1 MKLSSMPLLVA
12 VPFADQGT
20 KNAIPVESQIGIT
33 DGAASFTDGFPPLT
47 MTPVVAGGIP
57 PAGGDFNGILNAITQ
72 SVRWACAGGQ
82 YKYDDVF
89 STTVGGYPK
98 GAMIQ
103 NPAGDVI
110 WLNTVDD
117 NNTNPDNGT
126 GWIPAIR
133 YGLTNI
139 ALAGSNVTLT
149 PSQAAKETITL
160 TGTLTANVQVIMP
173 AWVETWL
180 IINNTT
186 GGFVVS
192 VKTASGSGVN
202 LAAATSSQIYGDG
215 TNIYYGALMVKN
227 NFAEI
232 KAAGTNSQAAA
243 RGNIGCGTAA
253 THDVTESPA
262 DSTAG
267 RVLKT
272 GDFGLGG
279 FLSALS
285 ATNVTG
291 FFSKGVGDAANPEPS
306 QGYAHINLGV
316 SGSYKTEL
324 AIGYT
329 QAPRAFCR
337 SYLNNVPTAWVE
349 LIGSN
354 GGTVAGSL
362 TVNGTL
368 TAKGG
373 VEVYG
378 ATPYIDFH
386 FGNATGDF
394 TSRIIETV
402 SGKLSFLANVLFTK
416 SVEINADGELIKLKN
431 NTLGNALYI
440 IARDADGTNK
450 WYVGNG
456 GNGSDNLTLS
466 NYKAANAANTIT
478 FHEDGHVSIANF
490 GGYAILNVDG
500 AMSLSDYKYFDNRY
514 NAKYV
519 QNIQLGA
526 QTNYTLPGGNESS
539 WTYDA
544 PAGCVLTGI
553 VVQDTG
559 QSSADNIGGVHVQ
572 PIQKNINGTWT
583 TIAG

>member
-1 MKLSSMPLLVA
+1 MKLSSMPSLVA

-57 PAGGDFNGILNAITQ
+57 PAGGDFNGILNALTQ

-82 YKYDDVF
+82 YKYDGAF

-232 KAAGTNSQAAA
+232 KAAGTNSQTAA
-243 RGNIGCGTAA
+243 RGNIGCGTAS
-253 THDVTESPA
+253 THDVTTSPL
-262 DSTAG
+262 DVTVG
-267 RVLKT
+267 RVLKV
-272 GDFGLGG
+272 GDLGMSQLYLPAG
-279 FLSALS
+279 IGIDFSTYVWVS
-285 ATNVTG
+285 KSTQIIDYTKSTNVPANWP
-291 FFSKGVGDAANPEPS
+291 KQAATISVYCRHTSTSSEPQS
-306 QGYAHINLGV
+306 QSVLLDLY
-316 SGSYKTEL
+316 
-324 AIGYT
+324 
-329 QAPRAFCR
+329 P
-337 SYLNNVPTAWVE
+337 
-349 LIGSN
+349 
-354 GGTVAGSL
+354 
-362 TVNGTL
+362 
-368 TAKGG
+368 
-373 VEVYG
+373 YG
-378 ATPYIDFH
+378 AYSSSP
-386 FGNATGDF
+386 
-394 TSRIIETV
+394 
-402 SGKLSFLANVLFTK
+402 SFLAIKSANVWTFAKNYTSLNKPTAAE
-416 SVEINADGELIKLKN
+416 VGAVPLNADGSVDKIKTIKNITGIYTTTTSAPLELGHLAG
-431 NTLGNALYI
+431 TPGDFYI
-440 IARDADGTNK
+440 DIHTDGTLNGQDYK
-450 WYVGNG
+450 YRLTFNSESLSTTVTGQWIPGDYGNFDARYYTQ
-456 GNGSDNLTLS
+456 S
-466 NYKAANAANTIT
+466 AANAK
-478 FHEDGHVSIANF
+478 F
-490 GGYAILNVDG
+490 
-500 AMSLSDYKYFDNRY
+500 
-514 NAKYV
+514 V

-526 QTNYTLPGGNESS
+526 QTNYTPPGGNESS

-559 QSSADNIGGVHVQ
+559 ESSADNIGGVHVQ